1 MKKERIKIN
10 NIPTIIWGEKS
21 PKVYIAIHGNMSNKE
36 DKVIK
41 ILAEKVI
48 NKGYQVLSFDLPEH
62 GERKK
67 DNNYLCKVQNCINDL
82 EQVIE
87 YAKLNYEEINI

>member
-41 ILAEKVI
+41 IL
-48 NKGYQVLSFDLPEH
+48 
-62 GERKK
+62 GE
-67 DNNYLCKVQNCINDL
+67 
-82 EQVIE
+82 
-87 YAKLNYEEINI
+87 